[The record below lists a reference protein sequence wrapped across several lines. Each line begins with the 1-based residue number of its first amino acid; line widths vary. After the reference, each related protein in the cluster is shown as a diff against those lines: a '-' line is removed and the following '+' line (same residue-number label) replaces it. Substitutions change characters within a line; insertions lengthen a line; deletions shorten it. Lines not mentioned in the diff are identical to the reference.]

1 MTKFRRE
8 LGMRMKAER
17 KRQGMTAR
25 RLCKLSKLSPAFIS
39 EVENAKRGL
48 GLESAVSIARAL
60 GVSVGWLVGEVR

>member
-8 LGMRMKAER
+8 LGKRIKAER

-25 RLCKLSKLSPAFIS
+25 RLCKLSDLSPAFIS
-39 EVENAKRGL
+39 DIENAKRGL
-48 GLESAVSIARAL
+48 GLESTIAIAKAL